1 MATNLQ
7 QKEDMD
13 QKFQKLKQHLVRIN
27 NLGQIRSIL
36 DWDQQV
42 YMPSAG
48 TEERADQISLISEYH
63 HRLSTSDELG
73 KLLDE
78 LQPVVQE
85 MDIDSDDRALVTVAK
100 RNFDR
105 LTKIPE
111 KVIVEFTR
119 AITSAH
125 SAWETA
131 KSNNDFPIFEPH
143 LEKIVDLVHTV
154 ADCFQPYDHIYDV
167 LMDDYEP
174 GLKTKDL
181 KDIFANLRTEQVE
194 LIKEI
199 SQMPQIDDSFLKQN
213 FPDQKQ
219 WDFGMMV
226 AEKFGIPW
234 TRSRQDRSTHP
245 FTTSFGQND
254 VRFTTHINER
264 HPKSSIFSTM
274 HESGHALYD
283 LGFNP
288 SFRGTPLSS
297 GASSGFHE
305 SQSRMWENVIGRSKE
320 FWIYFYPIFQSTF
333 PSQLGNITLDS
344 FYKAINKVEPSF
356 IRIEADEAT
365 YNLHIMVRFEIETSL
380 FEGKV
385 KVNQLPELWNTLMKE
400 YLGVTPP
407 NNSSGVLQD
416 IHWSWGMFGH
426 FPTYTIGNLV
436 SIQLWEKLIQD
447 LPDSYDKIMKG
458 DFSKILKWLRMNV
471 HQFGA
476 KYQPQDLIQKV
487 TGSPMDPKPY
497 INYLNKK
504 YKDIYG
510 L

>member
-1 MATNLQ
+1 
-7 QKEDMD
+7 MD
-13 QKFQKLKQHLVRIN
+13 QKINQLKQLLGKIN
-27 NLGQIRSIL
+27 NLGQIRSLL

-42 YMPSAG
+42 NMPIAG
-48 TEERADQISLISEYH
+48 TDERAEQLGLISEYH
-63 HRLSTSDELG
+63 HRLSTADELG

-78 LQPVVQE
+78 LQPMVQDL
-85 MDIDSDDRALVTVAK
+85 DIDSNDRALVTVAK

-111 KVIVEFTR
+111 NVIVEFTR

-125 SAWETA
+125 TAWETA
-131 KSNNDFPIFEPH
+131 KSNNDFPVFEPH
-143 LEKIVDLVHTV
+143 LEKIVDLVKTI

-181 KDIFANLRTEQVE
+181 KEIFAYLRTEQVE
-194 LIKEI
+194 LIKEL
-199 SQMPQIDDSFLKQN
+199 SQMPQVDDYFLNQV
-213 FPDQKQ
+213 FPDKKQ
-219 WDFGMMV
+219 WDFGIMV

-234 TRSRQDRSTHP
+234 SRSRQDRSSHP

-254 VRFTTHINER
+254 VRFTTHINENY
-264 HPKSSIFSTM
+264 PKSSIFSTM

-288 SFRGTPLSS
+288 NFRGTPLST

-320 FWIYFYPIFQSTF
+320 FWTYFYPTLQSAF
-333 PSQLGNITLDS
+333 PSQVGNFPLDS
-344 FYKAINKVEPSF
+344 FYKAINKVEPSL

-400 YLGVTPP
+400 YLGVTPT
-407 NNSSGVLQD
+407 NDTTGVLQD
-416 IHWSWGMFGH
+416 IHWSWGMFGY
-426 FPTYTIGNLV
+426 FPTYTLGNLI

-447 LPDSYDKIMKG
+447 LPDTYDKIMKG
-458 DFSKILKWLRMNV
+458 DFSEILKWLRMNV

-476 KYQPQDLIQKV
+476 KYQPQDLIKKI
-487 TGSPMDPKPY
+487 TGSQLDPKPY
-497 INYLNKK
+497 INYLNQK
-504 YKDIYG
+504 YRDIYG